1 MSSGQPPT
9 FRNCLLALL
18 WLLSLAA
25 ASARAALPEGLA
37 QYQQTT
43 WTTAAGAPADIWAM
57 RQSADG
63 YLWLATGFG
72 LYRFDGQR
80 FERRA
85 PPHGRQFASN
95 NMTALQVE
103 ADGTLWIGYFNAGV
117 TRLGGDTLDN
127 YGQAQGLPGGM
138 VFGFARDADQ
148 RLWVATDH
156 GLARFDGQ
164 RWIAAGVAEGFT
176 ANDAQWLLRDH
187 GGRMWVASSHAVFYL
202 PAHGSRFVATGLTT
216 HTLPVMAEGPDGRL
230 WLSDSG
236 QGTRAISD
244 ADGQLLAAEA
254 IHPLQPMVKARR
266 LMFARDGSLWGTD
279 FDERGIFRIAAQAL
293 DGKAPAPERLGRAD
307 GLTADM
313 AGALLQDSEGSFWV
327 GTNLGLNRLRHR
339 NVMTIAS
346 LVPGDFKHVAVTRDA
361 QGNTLLLG
369 RGDARRANRLDLQQA
384 MQGMTKQLPRPDA
397 DAWWA
402 GDGGVWQFH
411 QGVAR
416 AIPPPDDS
424 SARQQTAMAID
435 AGGQLWLS
443 VDRLGIFSTRDGHW
457 QAHTALPRQGAT
469 AIAHGR
475 DGRAW
480 FGYPGSTLRVL
491 SGGRVSSYGPREGLD
506 VGNITALLVDGGA
519 PLVAG
524 EMGIAMQ
531 AVDGRFHTLP
541 PERSGLLSGVTG
553 MAEDRH
559 GDVWLN
565 GNLGVVRI
573 NRKALADTMW
583 PGTPSVP
590 AEVFNTLD
598 GLPGIAEQA
607 SMQPT
612 AVAAGDGLLWF
623 STNQGLA
630 WIDPDAMQRNLL
642 PPQVFIRA
650 LSGNDAAVPVSDHIQ
665 LPQGTSRLQITY
677 TATSLAEPDRMRFRY
692 RLKDVDEAW
701 RDVGARREAFYT
713 NLQPGQYRFEVSAA
727 NNDGVWSLVPAT
739 LVFTIAPAF
748 QQTLWFKV
756 LCAVLL
762 VLGIWM
768 LMRWR
773 ARLLFLRLKARLQE
787 RHNERERIAREL
799 HDTLLQ
805 GMQGLILRLHA
816 MTLGVAASHPVRH
829 QLENAMDLAEHSLS
843 EGRDRV
849 RGLRNTASE
858 TDLATALMQVRDEY
872 PQAQGIAIRTLVE
885 GRPTPLRPLVHDEL
899 LQLGREAL
907 ANAFRHAQATE
918 IEIQLSYGL
927 REFRL
932 HVRDDGRGI
941 ASDVIERQGLDG
953 HWGLPGMHERAQRIH
968 AQLRIWSR
976 PGAGTE
982 IQLRLRARAAYRHPV
997 WQLGL
1002 QRLRLHLAGTTA

>member
-9 FRNCLLALL
+9 FRNCLLCLF
-18 WLLSLAA
+18 WLVSTAIA
-25 ASARAALPEGLA
+25 PARAALPEGLA
-37 QYQQTT
+37 RYQQTT
-43 WTTAAGAPADIWAM
+43 WATAAGAPADIWAM

-85 PPHGRQFASN
+85 PPLGRQFASN

-103 ADGTLWIGYFNAGV
+103 TDGTLWIGYYNAGV
-117 TRLGGDTLDN
+117 TRLGNDTLDN
-127 YGQAQGLPGGM
+127 YGQAQGVPGGM
-138 VFGFARDADQ
+138 VFGFARDADE

-164 RWIAAGVAEGFT
+164 RWIVAGASDGFDG
-176 ANDAQWLLRDH
+176 ADAQWLLRDRS
-187 GGRMWVASSHAVFYL
+187 GRLWVATSRTVLYL
-202 PAHGSRFVATGLTT
+202 PAHGHRFIDTGLATRS
-216 HTLPVMAEGPDGRL
+216 LPVMAEGPDGRI
-230 WLSDSG
+230 WLSDAG
-236 QGTRAISD
+236 HGTRAITD
-244 ADGQLLAAEA
+244 ASGQLLAPPA
-254 IHPLQPMVKARR
+254 IHALQPRVAARR
-266 LMFARDGSLWGTD
+266 LMFADDGSLWGTD
-279 FDERGIFRIAAQAL
+279 VDEHGIFRIAAHAL
-293 DGKAPAPERLGRAD
+293 DGGQVQPERLGRAD

-339 NVMTIAS
+339 NVMTIAG
-346 LVPGDFKHVAVTRDA
+346 LVPGDFKHMAVTRDA

-369 RGDARRANRLDLQQA
+369 RGEVRLANRVDLQQA
-384 MQGMTKQLPRPDA
+384 MQGITAQLPTPRA
-397 DAWWA
+397 DVWWA
-402 GDGGVWQFH
+402 GDGGVWHFQD
-411 QGVAR
+411 GVAR
-416 AIPPPDDS
+416 TIAPPDGS
-424 SARQQTAMAID
+424 SVRQQTAMSLD
-435 AGGQLWLS
+435 ASGMLWLS

-457 QAHTALPRQGAT
+457 QAQTGLPRQGAT
-469 AIAHGR
+469 VIAHDR
-475 DGRAW
+475 QGRAW
-480 FGYPGSTLRVL
+480 FGYSGSTLRVL
-491 SGGRVSSYGPREGLD
+491 EGGQVRRYGPRDGLD
-506 VGNITALLVDGGA
+506 VGNITALLVEGGA

-524 EMGIAMQ
+524 EMGIATL
-531 AVDGRFHTLP
+531 ASDGRFHTLP
-541 PERSGLLSGVTG
+541 PERSSLLSGVTG
-553 MAEDRH
+553 MAEDRR

-573 NRKALADTMW
+573 NRKALARTIW

-590 AEVFNTLD
+590 AELFNTLD

-642 PPQVFIRA
+642 PPQVFIRG
-650 LSGNDAAVPVSDHIQ
+650 LSGNDAAVPLSENIQ
-665 LPQGTSRLQITY
+665 LPQGTSRVQINY

-701 RDVGARREAFYT
+701 RDAGARREAFYT
-713 NLQPGQYRFEVSAA
+713 NLLPGQYRFEVSAA
-727 NNDGVWSLVPAT
+727 NNDGVWSLAPAT
-739 LVFTIAPAF
+739 LMFTIAPAF

-756 LCAVLL
+756 LCAALV
-762 VLGIWM
+762 VLGVWM

-773 ARLLFLRLKARLQE
+773 AHLLFLRLKARLQE

-805 GMQGLILRLHA
+805 GLQGLILRLHA
-816 MTLGVAASHPVRH
+816 MTLGMATSNPVRH
-829 QLENAMDLAEHSLS
+829 QLESAMDLAEHSLA

-849 RGLRNTASE
+849 RGLRNTARQ
-858 TDLATALMQVRDEY
+858 TDLATALMQIRDEY
-872 PQAQGIAIRTLVE
+872 PQAQDIAMRALIE
-885 GRPTPLRPLVHDEL
+885 GRTTPLRPLVHDEL

-907 ANAFRHAQATE
+907 ANAFRHAHASE
-918 IEIQLSYGL
+918 IELQLSYGL

-932 HVRDDGRGI
+932 HVRDNGRGI
-941 ASDVIERQGLDG
+941 ADAVLKGRGAEG
-953 HWGLPGMHERAQRIH
+953 HWGLPGMRERAQRIH
-968 AQLRIWSR
+968 AQLQIWSR

-982 IQLRLRARAAYRHPV
+982 IQVRLRARAAYRHPV

-1002 QRLRLHLAGTTA
+1002 QRLRLHLAGTSA